1 MCAVWKEMS
10 DHDALPTRS
19 AYCIYITTVC
29 EGPVPSVRG
38 EQNKPCTFTTEFEAQ
53 QEIADNMITR
63 LREFVDGHRDFED
76 AITTEEYIV
85 PVDVFPDGSI
95 VDESGNYFS

>member
-1 MCAVWKEMS
+1 MS
-10 DHDALPTRS
+10 DPDELHTKNG
-19 AYCIYITTVC
+19 YCIYITTVC

-38 EQNKPCTFTTEFEAQ
+38 EKNKPCVFATEFEAQ

-63 LREFVDGHRDFED
+63 LREFVDRHRDFED
-76 AITTEEYIV
+76 AIATEEYIV